1 MKAKNILWI
10 GAIGVALYYILN
22 KKNKNSAR
30 VSPDEGDLDLQD
42 VMNGDEPTSLKP
54 VDPKPTIS
62 LEKKISLFKEGNK
75 YYRGGARPSES
86 LLQRLKEDRQKALE
100 KIKSMGLMAEF
111 IQWQNKEKSKIIDFL
126 PPQPNP
132 QKDILLKEGRPI
144 LPTYAINTTP
154 NTSGSKP
161 RIPSITRR

>member
-86 LLQRLKEDRQKALE
+86 LLQRMKADREKALQ

-111 IQWQNKEKSKIIDFL
+111 IQWQNKEKSKLNVFL
-126 PPQPNP
+126 PPFANP
-132 QKDILLKEGRPI
+132 QKDILLKEGRPMFT
-144 LPTYAINTTP
+144 TYAVNTTP
-154 NTSGSKP
+154 NSGIRP
-161 RIPSITRR
+161 LIPSVNRR